1 MVVVLLKCLKCL
13 LLSSIL
19 LTAFAA
25 CSSEKRNRAQEMALL
40 NEKSKDVEFLKGKTL
55 HSVDSILGS
64 DEKKNRILYVF
75 NYYDCDDCIKK
86 GFKAVEYLDKN
97 RKESVSVIVS
107 MFQEITSTQRRS
119 GYRGYIY
126 KDEKDL
132 IRKELKYAPTPM
144 MLILDE
150 ENRIVDVC
158 IFDFL
163 LGEKDSDDFLEK
175 CLSIKN

>member
-1 MVVVLLKCLKCL
+1 MVDVLLKCLKCL
-13 LLSSIL
+13 LLFSLPLIV
-19 LTAFAA
+19 FVA
-25 CSSEKRNRAQEMALL
+25 CSSEKRNRVQEMALL

-55 HSVDSILGS
+55 LSVDSILGS

-86 GFKAVEYLDKN
+86 GFKAVEFLDKN
-97 RKESVSVIVS
+97 RKESVEVIVS
-107 MFQEITSTQRRS
+107 MFQEITSTQRRC

-144 MLILDE
+144 MLILDA
-150 ENRIVDVC
+150 ENKIVDVC

-163 LGEKDSDDFLEK
+163 LGDKDSEDFLKK
-175 CLSIKN
+175 CISVGN

>member
-1 MVVVLLKCLKCL
+1 M
-13 LLSSIL
+13 
-19 LTAFAA
+19 
-25 CSSEKRNRAQEMALL
+25 KR
-40 NEKSKDVEFLKGKTL
+40 
-55 HSVDSILGS
+55 
-64 DEKKNRILYVF
+64 RI
-75 NYYDCDDCIKK
+75 
-86 GFKAVEYLDKN
+86 
-97 RKESVSVIVS
+97 
-107 MFQEITSTQRRS
+107 

-126 KDEKDL
+126 KDEIDL
-132 IRKELKYAPTPM
+132 IRMELKYAPTPM

>member
-1 MVVVLLKCLKCL
+1 M
-13 LLSSIL
+13 
-19 LTAFAA
+19 
-25 CSSEKRNRAQEMALL
+25 KR
-40 NEKSKDVEFLKGKTL
+40 
-55 HSVDSILGS
+55 
-64 DEKKNRILYVF
+64 RI
-75 NYYDCDDCIKK
+75 
-86 GFKAVEYLDKN
+86 
-97 RKESVSVIVS
+97 
-107 MFQEITSTQRRS
+107 

-150 ENRIVDVC
+150 ENMIVDVC

-163 LGEKDSDDFLEK
+163 LGEKESDDFLEK